1 MKTRPKFIVVAG
13 ARPNFMKIAPIM
25 ASFGKNNITSGK
37 VSVKLVHTGQHYDRK
52 MSDDFFTD
60 LEIQAPDINLAI
72 GSGTHA
78 EQTARVMMAF
88 EQICL
93 QEKPDWVVVVG
104 DVNSTLACSVTA
116 RKLGINVAHVEAGLR
131 SRDMSM
137 PEEINRLCTDA
148 VSNLLFTTDELAGN
162 NLRNEG
168 VSDDRIDFVGNTM
181 IDTLL
186 RNLNKALGLPL
197 PAGLRERGY
206 AVVTLHRP
214 SNVDSVETLRPLFHA
229 IQKVAEQIPVVFPA
243 HPRTQNSL
251 QKFGLL
257 KTGMDIR
264 LIEPV
269 SYLPFI
275 SLVSRACFVLTDSG
289 GIQEETTVL
298 KIPCL
303 TMRNNTERPITCTLG
318 TNILVGTDPER
329 IVRTA
334 FDVLNHGI
342 GKSSIPPK
350 WDGASGDRIVTALLA
365 CVGLSDSGIPRAV
378 LAEKLAT
385 S

>member
-116 RKLGINVAHVEAGLR
+116 RKLGVNVAHVEAGLR

-186 RNLNKALGLPL
+186 RNLNKALSLPL

-275 SLVSRACFVLTDSG
+275 SLVRRACFVLTDSG

-350 WDGASGDRIVTALLA
+350 WDGASGDRIVTALVA
-365 CVGLSDSGIPRAV
+365 CVGLSDSGIPCAV
-378 LAEKLAT
+378 LAKKVAT

>member
-93 QEKPDWVVVVG
+93 QEKPEWVVVVG

-197 PAGLRERGY
+197 PAG
-206 AVVTLHRP
+206 
-214 SNVDSVETLRPLFHA
+214 
-229 IQKVAEQIPVVFPA
+229 
-243 HPRTQNSL
+243 
-251 QKFGLL
+251 
-257 KTGMDIR
+257 
-264 LIEPV
+264 
-269 SYLPFI
+269 
-275 SLVSRACFVLTDSG
+275 
-289 GIQEETTVL
+289 
-298 KIPCL
+298 
-303 TMRNNTERPITCTLG
+303 
-318 TNILVGTDPER
+318 
-329 IVRTA
+329 
-334 FDVLNHGI
+334 
-342 GKSSIPPK
+342 
-350 WDGASGDRIVTALLA
+350 
-365 CVGLSDSGIPRAV
+365 
-378 LAEKLAT
+378 
-385 S
+385 

>member
-25 ASFGKNNITSGK
+25 ASFGKNNINSGK